1 MKNVVVLED
10 QSASYEECRSSRRI
24 SVLLM
29 KNVAVLE
36 ESQIFC
42 QEEFF
47 QVFLFMRVPLH
58 DKEGDNSNLLKKDSA
73 KKNNSS
79 FKKTS

>member
-1 MKNVVVLED
+1 MKNV
-10 QSASYEECRSSRRI
+10 S
-24 SVLLM
+24 
-29 KNVAVLE
+29 VLE

-58 DKEGDNSNLLKKDSA
+58 DKEDDNSNLLKKDSA
-73 KKNNSS
+73 KKNSS
-79 FKKTS
+79 